1 MTKQFPPKKLRD
13 FFKYFDAE
21 NPNHIAAVDQLQ
33 SDGPGR
39 LWADDSNWV
48 KLFRTPVDKPK
59 ACGLNPSDDCDCDP
73 KPEWP
78 LTKEQ
83 LGEIMLCNPGSL
95 PDSLMDDLA
104 RCVSDCSM
112 DKLELVYF
120 LGQVGHES
128 AGLRYPMEIHDGSN
142 YEGRTDLGNTQ
153 PGDGVK
159 YAGTGFIQV
168 TGAYWH
174 KEFTEFIGDPKVYE
188 IGKTYT
194 AEKYPWSISAFWWLR
209 NNMKQLCAAH
219 PACTNSDIDTIGARV
234 NGRNRPNGADDR
246 IAYTDRAY
254 KTLIGI

>member
-1 MTKQFPPKKLRD
+1 MTAFPPKKLRD
-13 FFKYFDAE
+13 FFIHFDKN
-21 NPNHIAAVDQLQ
+21 NPKHIEAVDRLQ
-33 SDGPGR
+33 SDGTAR
-39 LWADDSNWV
+39 LWNDNATWV
-48 KLFRTPVDKPK
+48 KIYRTPVEEP
-59 ACGLNPSDDCDCDP
+59 A
-73 KPEWP
+73 KPESPAWP
-78 LTKEQ
+78 ITKAQ
-83 LGEIMLCNPGSL
+83 MGQIMLCSEESL
-95 PDSLMDDLA
+95 PDSLMDDYA
-104 RCVSDCSM
+104 RCVSDCEM
-112 DKLELVYF
+112 DTLEQVYF

-142 YEGRTDLGNTQ
+142 YEGRCSDLGNCK